1 MDTSRFVILMAGL
14 IGAAGVA
21 LSAIAS
27 HAGGTNVAT
36 AANFMLLHAPVLLA
50 IGLFGHSRVLKLG
63 AAALLIGLTLF
74 CGDLL
79 VRHYAGW
86 RMFPMAAPA
95 GGLLLI
101 GGWLIVALSALTMP
115 RR

>member
-1 MDTSRFVILMAGL
+1 VSVTHHDRLASNRFEAGTFAPAPRPNTPVAML
-14 IGAAGVA
+14 AAQ
-21 LSAIAS
+21 
-27 HAGGTNVAT
+27 TR
-36 AANFMLLHAPVLLA
+36 ME
-50 IGLFGHSRVLKLG
+50 LKLLLRNG
-63 AAALLIGLTLF
+63 EQLLLTMFIPITLLIGLTLF